1 MLQHILDCGQA
12 FFHANQT
19 ISCNGIRRAPL
30 SLLAKACGR
39 FVPDYFQVATKAI
52 LLLQKGAD
60 VKYRHQNGDTLLHTL
75 LKSRRYHQDVA
86 YITAEY
92 NDTMRQ
98 RKSSIRQPKLLLVA
112 FIAARADVYAIN
124 NKGSTPSAIATI
136 YGRERKWKR
145 ALRVCGYDVV
155 EVFRRSSA
163 EPWAAMPPRQTPKL
177 RFEDFCE
184 QYFDGIWGDD
194 DWDLNQKAGS
204 DDEAEAEG
212 EYTRKSETGDSND
225 GETATEKADNEPM
238 TDDTSQATL
247 EPVLAD
253 NVETVE
259 MYEIDDVD
267 MDYGQGLV
275 YELDEFWD
283 PADPMYIGDVFE
295 IYDIGL
301 SPGALDLYL

>member
-19 ISCNGIRRAPL
+19 ISCNSSRRAPL
-30 SLLAKACGR
+30 SLLAKACGYSLGN
-39 FVPDYFQVATKAI
+39 YFQIATKAI
-52 LLLQKGAD
+52 LLLQRGAD

-92 NDTMRQ
+92 DGTMRQ
-98 RKSSIRQPKLLLVA
+98 RKSSIRQPRLLLVA
-112 FIAARADVYAIN
+112 FIAAGADVYAIN
-124 NKGSTPSAIATI
+124 NKGLTPSAIAMI
-136 YGRERKWKR
+136 YGRKGEWKR

-155 EVFRRSSA
+155 EVLRRSHTK
-163 EPWAAMPPRQTPKL
+163 PWAAIGPRQTPKL

-194 DWDLNQKAGS
+194 DWDLEQIAES

-212 EYTRKSETGDSND
+212 EDPWKSETGDSND
-225 GETATEKADNEPM
+225 GETATARADNEPK
-238 TDDTSQATL
+238 TDDTSHATL

-267 MDYGQGLV
+267 MDNGQGSA

-295 IYDIGL
+295 IYDMGL
-301 SPGALDLYL
+301 SPSALDLYL